1 MTSGSPWSIP
11 ENLPTEPFI
20 EELWHQF
27 KRETVTGTPVHAR
40 EFNPV
45 SNGRYSL
52 RHGSPPR
59 RMYYGGTHAAVALFE
74 SMSLRSPLPDR

>member
-20 EELWHQF
+20 GELRRQF
-27 KRETVTGTPVHAR
+27 KRETAIGTPVHAR
-40 EFNPV
+40 AFNPV

-52 RHGSPPR
+52 
-59 RMYYGGTHAAVALFE
+59 
-74 SMSLRSPLPDR
+74 

>member
-20 EELWHQF
+20 GELWRQF
-27 KRETVTGTPVHAR
+27 KRETAIGTPVHAR
-40 EFNPV
+40 AFNPV

-52 RHGSPPR
+52 CYGSPPR
-59 RMYYGGTHAAVALFE
+59 RMY
-74 SMSLRSPLPDR
+74 